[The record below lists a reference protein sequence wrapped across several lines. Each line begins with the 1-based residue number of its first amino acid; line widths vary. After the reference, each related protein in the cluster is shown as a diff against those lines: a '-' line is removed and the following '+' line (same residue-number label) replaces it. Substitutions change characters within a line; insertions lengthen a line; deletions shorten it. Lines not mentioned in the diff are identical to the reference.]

1 MLPLVLKISCTHLK
15 THLKSFQDLIFV
27 KDTLGY
33 IYAKLYCE
41 TFSVWHQI
49 LKKDLYNSWI
59 SNLYTSETPAE
70 EKSVLNIWFSPQI
83 QQWRNYWKRL
93 ELCCYTALSQFE
105 CFMSGNFAPLT
116 LPQLKCNRALFK
128 PQCSSFIQRIL
139 ELHYTEKEE
148 IWDVFNGLLCSALTA
163 ALVDYRKSNS
173 CRTCP
178 TLRYSL

>member
-83 QQWRNYWKRL
+83 QQWKKL
-93 ELCCYTALSQFE
+93 LKETGALLLH
-105 CFMSGNFAPLT
+105 CPLAIWMFYVG
-116 LPQLKCNRALFK
+116 KF
-128 PQCSSFIQRIL
+128 CSSDF
-139 ELHYTEKEE
+139 T
-148 IWDVFNGLLCSALTA
+148 TA
-163 ALVDYRKSNS
+163 
-173 CRTCP
+173 
-178 TLRYSL
+178 